1 MENDLSKRLERWM
14 RVFESEGPA
23 MRVYVQFERLVG
35 LCLTACVSVVILFA
49 LAHLVHG
56 LVVELRAGLSTFDYR
71 LFQRLF
77 EMILTVLIALEF
89 NHSLAQV
96 VKGRGS
102 LVQVKTVVLIGILV
116 VVRKFVLLDLESTSA
131 TILLGLSAAILAL
144 GVVYWLVVDIDRR
157 RAGSGAGEA
166 GASTGESVTGRD

>member
-1 MENDLSKRLERWM
+1 
-14 RVFESEGPA
+14 

-35 LCLTACVSVVILFA
+35 LALNACVSVVILYA
-49 LAHLVHG
+49 IANLVHG
-56 LVVELRAGLSTFDYR
+56 LIDAFMADPRTFDYQV
-71 LFQRLF
+71 FQGLF

-89 NHSLAQV
+89 NHSLAEV

-116 VVRKFVLLDLESTSA
+116 VVRKFVLIDLETA
-131 TILLGLSAAILAL
+131 TAQILLGLAAAILAL

-157 RAGSGAGEA
+157 RAGELSDNAVNETSESAAGQ
-166 GASTGESVTGRD
+166 S